1 MPLVSAPGYHPFTE
15 GMVGVH
21 FKMKD
26 GTTLVHC
33 MVSEEALR
41 DRAAKDGHRQDNI
54 DALFERYRAEIER
67 LASDIYD
74 SGVERP
80 VVKSADLAS

>member
-15 GMVGVH
+15 SKVGIH

-26 GTTLVHC
+26 GQTLVHC
-33 MVSEEALR
+33 MVSEDALH
-41 DRAAKDGHRQDNI
+41 DRAAKDGHGQDS
-54 DALFERYRAEIER
+54 AEVLFARYRAEIEK

-74 SGVERP
+74 KGAKSPAVR
-80 VVKSADLAS
+80 SADLAA

>member
-15 GMVGVH
+15 AMVGVH

-26 GTTLVHC
+26 GKTLVHC
-33 MVSEEALR
+33 IVSEEALQ
-41 DRAAKDGHRQDNI
+41 DRAAKDSLSQHNI
-54 DALFERYRAEIER
+54 DALFERYRAEIEK

-74 SGVERP
+74 TGMKHP
-80 VVKSADLAS
+80 VVKSADLAL

>member
-15 GMVGVH
+15 SMVGVH

-26 GTTLVHC
+26 GKTLVHC
-33 MVSEEALR
+33 IVSEEALQ
-41 DRAAKDGHRQDNI
+41 DRAAKDGRSHANI
-54 DALFERYRAEIER
+54 DALFETYRAEIEK

-74 SGVERP
+74 RGVERP
-80 VVKSADLAS
+80 VVKSADLVL

>member
-15 GMVGVH
+15 AMVGIH

-26 GTTLVHC
+26 GQTLVHC
-33 MVSEEALR
+33 IVSEDALR
-41 DRAAKDGHRQDNI
+41 DRAAREGRGHDHI
-54 DALFERYRAEIER
+54 DMLFERYRAEIEK

-74 SGVERP
+74 SGVKSP
-80 VVKSADLAS
+80 VVKGADLAW